1 MISLTLPRSAA
12 AVPCDGGSL
21 AWLGRLVPRAPA
33 RHGVAWDRAVDEPAA
48 GEAATLD
55 QRSDERLLALVAL
68 ADHAAFRVLGARH
81 LPRVHRIAWRMLGD
95 PSEAEEVAQ
104 EALLRVWVHAP
115 RFEAGRGARFAT
127 WLYRIVLNLCRDR
140 QRRRR
145 PWLGL
150 GAAAEVPDPAP
161 HPLARLSE
169 AEETERVG
177 AALAALPERQ
187 RTAIVLS
194 YYERLSNA
202 EAAETL
208 GIGVMA
214 LEALLVRARRK
225 LRQTLGSMEER

>member
-12 AVPCDGGSL
+12 AVPCDGGSP
-21 AWLGRLVPRAPA
+21 AWLGRLRPRAPA
-33 RHGVAWDRAVDEPAA
+33 RRGGTWDRVVDEPAA
-48 GEAATLD
+48 LD
-55 QRSDERLLALVAL
+55 ERSDERLMALVAL
-68 ADHAAFRVLGARH
+68 ADHAAFRVLGERH
-81 LPRVHRIAWRMLGD
+81 LPRVQRIAWRMLGD
-95 PSEAEEVAQ
+95 SSEAEEVAQ

-115 RFEAGRGARFAT
+115 RFEAGRGARFST

-140 QRRRR
+140 RRRRR
-145 PWLGL
+145 PWLSL
-150 GAAAEVPDPAP
+150 GAAAEVADPAP

-187 RTAIVLS
+187 RTAVMLS

-214 LEALLVRARRK
+214 LEALLVRARRR
-225 LRQTLGSMEER
+225 LRRTLGKMEEG